1 MPASPTVAQ
10 CVRVLEQA
18 YDPATAQSWDAVGLA
33 VGDPDAA
40 VERVLLAVD
49 PTEEVAR
56 EALEVGAQLLVT
68 HHPLFLRG
76 VHGVPQTSPGGR
88 VVATLVRGGCA
99 LFSAHTNA
107 DVARPGV
114 SDALAGLLGLT
125 GTLPLE
131 PLPLEPMP
139 LEPLPDDTG
148 ALDKVGVYVP
158 LADRERV
165 FDALAAAG
173 AGAIGAYDRCGWW
186 TTGTGTFR
194 PLDGAAPVTGSV
206 GQQEEVTE
214 ARLEMVLPHRLRA
227 AVVAALRVAH
237 PYEEPAFD
245 LVELMPFPAVT
256 AGAPGPPIT
265 RGLGRVGDLPSP
277 QPLSALVEKVA
288 GALPRTAWGVR
299 ATGDPDRMVHRLAV
313 CGGSGGELAGRA
325 AALGADAFLTADGR
339 HHHVLDAVA
348 DHGIAIL
355 DAAHWATEW
364 PWLADAERV
373 LLDGLRRLRPTA
385 QPADSR
391 AAGDSVT
398 LPQTAVSC
406 QVSDPWRLHAR

>member
-1 MPASPTVAQ
+1 VPASPTVAQ
-10 CVRVLEQA
+10 CTRVLEQA

-33 VGDPDAA
+33 VGDPDAV

-56 EALEVGAQLLVT
+56 EAVEMRAQLLVT

-76 VHGVPQTSPGGR
+76 VHGVPQTSTGGR
-88 VVATLVRGGCA
+88 VVATLVRAGCA

-125 GTLPLE
+125 GTVPLD
-131 PLPLEPMP
+131 PT
-139 LEPLPDDTG
+139 PDDTG
-148 ALDKVGVYVP
+148 VLDKVGVYVP

-165 FDALAAAG
+165 FDTLAAAG

-186 TTGTGTFR
+186 TAGSGTFR
-194 PLDGAAPVTGSV
+194 PLEGAAPVAGSV
-206 GQQEEVTE
+206 GRQEEVAE
-214 ARLEMVLPHRLRA
+214 ARLEMVLPRRCRA
-227 AVVAALRVAH
+227 AVLAALRATH

-245 LVELMPFPAVT
+245 LVELVPVPAVT
-256 AGAPGPPIT
+256 AGALAPPT
-265 RGLGRVGDLPSP
+265 TQGLGRVGDLPRP
-277 QPLSALVEKVA
+277 QPLSALVRQVTD
-288 GALPRTAWGVR
+288 ALPRTACGVR
-299 ATGDPDRMVHRLAV
+299 ATGDPDQMVRRLAV

-339 HHHVLDAVA
+339 HHYVLDAVA
-348 DHGIAIL
+348 DHGVALI

-364 PWLADAERV
+364 PWLADAQRV
-373 LLDGLRRLRPTA
+373 LLEGLAGMRSAGGRGE
-385 QPADSR
+385 PAGE
-391 AAGDSVT
+391 GDTVT
-398 LPQTAVSC
+398 LPQTAVSTR
-406 QVSDPWRLHAR
+406 VTDPWRLHAC